1 MGTSLM
7 FSGRVMLNT
16 LFPRCFFSLSRQIC
30 IHQHCRP
37 HLVFQSF
44 GCCKNMLLFCK
55 KPSSLFSQG
64 ATLCS
69 TSDNSSENQSQES
82 VLKQQMNKLQVE
94 HMSIEL
100 REQDLDEKF
109 IRGGGPGGQ
118 SINKTES
125 CVVLVHKPTGIW
137 VKCQESRSQFRNRQ
151 IARQRLKE
159 KIDLYYRGEESKV
172 AQKIA
177 KIRARKANRRK
188 KAIKKHYKSKK
199 EREQSDE
206 ESVKDLFEQDDVWFS
221 PKD

>member
-1 MGTSLM
+1 MMGLFV
-7 FSGRVMLNT
+7 FSGKVMNT
-16 LFPRCFFSLSRQIC
+16 LRCLFSLSHQIC
-30 IHQHCRP
+30 LKRP
-37 HLVFQSF
+37 HNSHRVFPTLYKKKLLSF
-44 GCCKNMLLFCK
+44 
-55 KPSSLFSQG
+55 PSRG

-69 TSDNSSENQSQES
+69 TSDKSPEEPES
-82 VLKQQMNKLQVE
+82 VLKQQMSKLQVE

-100 REQDLDEKF
+100 REHDLEEKF

-159 KIDLYYRGEESKV
+159 KIDLHYRGEESKV

-199 EREQSDE
+199 EREQSDD
-206 ESVKDLFEQDDVWFS
+206 ESVQGMFEQDDVWFI
-221 PKD
+221 PKE